1 MQVMDYWWFITAG
14 LMVIGY
20 NIGVAK
26 GEANI
31 TQDVLNII
39 EKESKK

>member
-1 MQVMDYWWFITAG
+1 MQVMDYFWFITAG
-14 LMVIGY
+14 LIVIGY

>member
-1 MQVMDYWWFITAG
+1 MTMEYFWFIISG
-14 LMVIGY
+14 LMVVAY
-20 NIGVAK
+20 TIGVAK

-39 EKESKK
+39 EKETKK

>member
-1 MQVMDYWWFITAG
+1 MDYYWFIISG
-14 LMVIGY
+14 LMVVGY

-26 GEANI
+26 GEASI

-39 EKESKK
+39 EKETKK